1 MVELVITILIAG
13 ILAVAVVPRFFT
25 ASVFEARGFYDL
37 TLATLRDAHK
47 TAIAQRRAVY
57 VNLNAT
63 NGQITLCYA
72 NTFPCSTVTNQLYRP
87 TGEISYVVTAP
98 SDVTLSPSAT
108 FYFDSLG
115 RPYNSTDTVPVSTFA
130 TLTITITGGDAT
142 RTLTLEQE
150 SGYVH

>member
-1 MVELVITILIAG
+1 MIELVITVMIVG

-37 TLATLRDAHK
+37 ALTTLRDAHK

-72 NTFPCSTVTNQLYRP
+72 NTFPCSTAANQPYRP
-87 TGEISYVVTAP
+87 TGERPYVVTVP
-98 SDVTLSPSAT
+98 SDVSLSPSAT
-108 FYFDSLG
+108 FYFDALG
-115 RPYNSTDTVPVSTFA
+115 RPYNSTDTVPTSTFT
-130 TLTITITGGDAT
+130 TLTITITGGETT
-142 RTLTLEQE
+142 RTLTLEKE